1 MNREES
7 FNTEGFV
14 PLSLYGGN
22 MRKKEVSRVLFICLM
37 LFVIVPVAFIIYHLD
52 VTSSIDRALILGD
65 MVEANRLENIYND
78 IKTLRDIIMYL
89 IQLIAFISVFIY
101 IVNREDEK

>member
-1 MNREES
+1 
-7 FNTEGFV
+7 
-14 PLSLYGGN
+14 